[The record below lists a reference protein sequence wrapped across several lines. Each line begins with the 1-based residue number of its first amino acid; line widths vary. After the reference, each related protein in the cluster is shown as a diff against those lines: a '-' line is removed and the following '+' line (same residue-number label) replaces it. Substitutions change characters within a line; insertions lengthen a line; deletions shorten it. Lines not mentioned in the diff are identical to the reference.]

1 MEDYAYVLDVLPEG
15 RPDSKRRFR
24 REPLVYGLG
33 IEEFKIFDMQPVA
46 GAAINIGDKCYI
58 GKETEDRTQIDH
70 VRARVNY
77 SDLTHTAQSELS
89 FVLDEIVKDNE
100 EKFIQFYNHAGP
112 ISRPDWEIYPDLP
125 ASLSFN
131 LENGTITGTPDELF
145 DFTNYTIYANAS
157 SIPTTPPD
165 SILYL
170 SLIHI
175 SEPTR
180 PERIAFAVISL

>member
-1 MEDYAYVLDVLPEG
+1 MFCLKEDQIVKDDLEESL
-15 RPDSKRRFR
+15 
-24 REPLVYGLG
+24 LVYGLG

-100 EKFIQFYNHAGP
+100 EIHP
-112 ISRPDWEIYPDLP
+112 IL
-125 ASLSFN
+125 
-131 LENGTITGTPDELF
+131 
-145 DFTNYTIYANAS
+145 
-157 SIPTTPPD
+157 
-165 SILYL
+165 
-170 SLIHI
+170 
-175 SEPTR
+175 
-180 PERIAFAVISL
+180 

>member
-112 ISRPDWEIYPDLP
+112 ISRRYH
-125 ASLSFN
+125 SLELIPGLGKKTMNLIVSNRPYKTFKEKGIEECRRTPELSNNLAIQKLWSNFN
-131 LENGTITGTPDELF
+131 PKLIKKRCTFRKEL
-145 DFTNYTIYANAS
+145 
-157 SIPTTPPD
+157 
-165 SILYL
+165 
-170 SLIHI
+170 
-175 SEPTR
+175 
-180 PERIAFAVISL
+180 

>member
-33 IEEFKIFDMQPVA
+33 VEEFKIFDMQPVTD
-46 GAAINIGDKCYI
+46 AAINIGDKCYI
-58 GKETEDRTQIDH
+58 GKETEERTQIDH

-100 EKFIQFYNHAGP
+100 EK
-112 ISRPDWEIYPDLP
+112 L
-125 ASLSFN
+125 
-131 LENGTITGTPDELF
+131 LENEMRDRLLENNQVNTKII
-145 DFTNYTIYANAS
+145 N
-157 SIPTTPPD
+157 PPK
-165 SILYL
+165 
-170 SLIHI
+170 
-175 SEPTR
+175 TR
-180 PERIAFAVISL
+180 RKYVRKKNN